1 MGYSSKEGE
10 KQVEF
15 TQFLT
20 ALWMIIRMDIVLGGD
35 NAVLIAM
42 ASRNLPQ
49 KQRTKAVW
57 LGASLAIMIRVILT
71 LFAVWL
77 LSVPMLM
84 MIGGIV
90 LIYIALK
97 LIIQKKNKTSIQA
110 DSTLIGAIKTIV
122 MADVIMGLDNVLAI
136 AGASHGNFF
145 LIVLGL
151 LFSIP
156 IIIWGSRVI
165 LTLLDKYPLI
175 IYIGAAILAY
185 TAGGMIVHEP
195 LFAGLMANQQYLNW
209 LIPIISIF
217 FVISIAYVW
226 NRRVK
231 KTA

>member
-20 ALWMIIRMDIVLGGD
+20 ALWMIIMMDIVLGGD

-209 LIPIISIF
+209 LIPIISIL